1 MGRRD
6 RRHGSGAFLRWFPV
20 LLVLA
25 VLAGAGAAYRF
36 DLGPRWFG
44 TGPDPATEPAA
55 VPPPEGLDLPARAR
69 PDPVA
74 RPGSPKARVAAGEV
88 RRTLAPY
95 LTDRD
100 LGRHVLVAV
109 GGLAGGADPVEVG
122 SGVGIPASL
131 TKLLT
136 VTAALEVLGPDH
148 VFETEVVRD
157 GRGRIVLV
165 GGGDPLLE
173 RRPTGDTWPGR
184 ADVRT
189 LARATARALDGRRRI
204 RLGYDDTLFS
214 GPAVNPHW
222 RPDYVRDG
230 VVSSITAL
238 WVDEGRAENGYG
250 RDADPSAAA
259 AEEFADALAR
269 FGVEVVSRPEPR
281 RAPGSAAVIATV
293 RSAPLSQVAERVLS
307 VSDNEAAE
315 VLARHVGLATSG
327 RGSSAAGLAGVL
339 DTLAGLGVDTSG
351 ARVYDGS
358 GLSRRNRL
366 DPATL
371 LDVVRLVADPD
382 QPDLRASLTG
392 LPVAGFT
399 GSLSF
404 RFADVSRRVQ
414 GLVRAKT
421 GTLSGVSSLAGVAT
435 RPDGSALAFVLLAD
449 RVALADTLDA
459 REALDDLAAALASC
473 RCTG

>member
-6 RRHGSGAFLRWFPV
+6 RRHWSGAFLRWLPV
-20 LLVLA
+20 VLVLA

-44 TGPDPATEPAA
+44 TGPDPAHEPAA
-55 VPPPEGLDLPARAR
+55 VPPPEGLELPVPAE

-74 RPGSPKARVAAGEV
+74 APGSPTARLSAGQV

-95 LTDRD
+95 LADRD

-122 SGVGIPASL
+122 SGIGIPASL

-136 VTAALEVLGPDH
+136 TTAALEVLGPDH
-148 VFETEVVRD
+148 VFETTVVRD
-157 GRGRIVLV
+157 GHGRIVLV

-173 RRPTGDTWPGR
+173 RRPASDAWPAR

-189 LARATARALDGRRRI
+189 LARATARALQGTRRV
-204 RLGYDDTLFS
+204 RLGYDDSLFT

-222 RPDYVRDG
+222 RPDYVPDG
-230 VVSSITAL
+230 VVSPITAL
-238 WVDEGRAENGYG
+238 WVDEGRARNGFG
-250 RDADPSAAA
+250 RVADPSAAA
-259 AEEFADALAR
+259 AEEFAEALGR
-269 FGVEVVSRPEPR
+269 FGVEVVRSPEPR
-281 RAPGSAAVIATV
+281 RAPRSAPVLATV

-315 VLARHVGLATSG
+315 VLVRHVGLATSG
-327 RGSSAAGLAGVL
+327 RGSSLAGVAGAL
-339 DTLAGLGVDTSG
+339 DTLDGLGVDTSG
-351 ARVYDGS
+351 ARVHDGS

-371 LDVVRLVADPD
+371 LDVVRLAADPD

-392 LPVAGFT
+392 LPVAGYT

-404 RFADVSRRVQ
+404 RFADVPRRAQ

-435 RPDGSALAFVLLAD
+435 RTDGSALAFVLLAD
-449 RVALADTLDA
+449 RVAQVDTLDA
-459 REALDDLAAALASC
+459 RETLDDLAAALGVC
-473 RCTG
+473 RCAR